1 MDAELV
7 IMEPFPQA
15 FCPACGCEK
24 VELVIVLG
32 ERAAGTPYLQLQR
45 L

>member
-15 FCPACGCEK
+15 FCPACGCEE
-24 VELVIVLG
+24 VELVTVLG
-32 ERAAGTPYLQLQR
+32 KRAAGTPYLQLQR